1 MTTCPA
7 GNEHGGLDLAGKG
20 SDETM
25 TSAGASKPGQ
35 DLGGL
40 AGLPG
45 LDAVAGQLGRW
56 IAVVRA
62 EQARRQAGAALS
74 RPVWKNLAFT
84 GGPGA
89 GKSRAARA
97 VARIY
102 HELGILSYGHLDEV
116 AAATLTGATSRETG
130 MLVGDAVQGA
140 VGSVLMITGV
150 QAWRDLPDHGEQML
164 ARLYRE
170 LTDSR
175 DHRGGQLA
183 VILAGPADAVGEL
196 LASSPPLAARFPA
209 TIHFPGYIPGQLA
222 AIFTTL
228 ASEAGFTL
236 TPAAARTATAVL
248 AQAAGQHSAGNAR
261 LAVQL
266 LDQAIAS
273 QAGRLIAASGP
284 PDPAAVSTITATDIP
299 RHLHTRNAHPGDQ
312 RPGQYL

>member
-1 MTTCPA
+1 MRTCPA
-7 GNEHGGLDLAGKG
+7 GNEHSGPDLAGNG
-20 SDETM
+20 SDRAVPAA
-25 TSAGASKPGQ
+25 SAPEPGQ
-35 DLGGL
+35 HLGGL
-40 AGLPG
+40 AELPG
-45 LDAVAGQLGRW
+45 LEAVAGQLGRW
-56 IAVVRA
+56 IAVVHA
-62 EQARRQAGAALS
+62 EQARRHADAALG
-74 RPVWKNLAFT
+74 RPAWKNLAFT

-130 MLVGDAVQGA
+130 MLISDAVKGA
-140 VGSVLMITGV
+140 IGSVLMITGV
-150 QAWRDLPDHGEQML
+150 QAWRDMPDHGEQML

-175 DHRGGQLA
+175 DHRGGQLT
-183 VILAGPADAVGEL
+183 VILAGPPDAIAAL

-209 TIHFPGYIPGQLA
+209 VIDFPGYTPAQLA

-228 ASEAGFTL
+228 AAETGLTL
-236 TPAAARTATAVL
+236 TPAAARTAAALL
-248 AQAAGQHSAGNAR
+248 AQTAGTHSAGNAR

-273 QAGRLIAASGP
+273 QASRIIAASSS
-284 PDPAAVSTITATDIP
+284 PDPAAASTITATDIP
-299 RHLHTRNAHPGDQ
+299 GHLHTPDAHPGDQ